1 MQMKRTLHKNK
12 YTLRHTANGWRM
24 GRMLRA
30 ATFVLVFLLS
40 TPSAL
45 QAQLVPLHRSVG
57 IPLYLDLDRVY
68 NYNQYEKSRWGFG
81 LRYGY
86 VAGDIDMMPKPAGF
100 FDRLSVGAYFGYG
113 YADQRVKWGA
123 DAYFWT
129 DLRRQGKVYAAYF
142 HDLTPEATRTMNNYN
157 LINFNASGSFMNR
170 LFSDTRRLTAGYST
184 RLTGHETLGLELRLS
199 DERKLHDLANIY
211 YPQTDADWDALEH
224 ARFAEA
230 RLFFEHDLGLRG
242 ELTAGYTTG
251 EWWVDTGYFLRL
263 LLQYDQVFPVGR
275 MLNFQVYAQGGL
287 TFNGTPFSRLFNL
300 GGTSGSAILF
310 ERSLLTARVDEFF
323 ANRFVLTCLR
333 FGFSRPLFTYKSQLL
348 QVGLAPRPFVLLDA
362 AWGEMEKFPNA
373 SPDKGIAEVGAGI
386 DGIMRWGQVDWGL
399 AVAYRLTPEDAYYHL
414 PESRD
419 NVTIVLTASLAM

>member
-1 MQMKRTLHKNK
+1 MQMKRTLYKK
-12 YTLRHTANGWRM
+12 EYLLRHAANGWRM
-24 GRMLRA
+24 GRMLRS

-45 QAQLVPLHRSVG
+45 QAQLLSLAHDGGGPLW
-57 IPLYLDLDRVY
+57 IDMDRIY
-68 NYNQYEKSRWGFG
+68 NYNQYEKSRWGLG

-86 VAGDIDMMPKPAGF
+86 QISELKSGDSF

-113 YADQRVKWGA
+113 YADQRIKWGA

-184 RLTGHETLGLELRLS
+184 RLTGHETVGLELRLS

-251 EWWVDTGYFLRL
+251 EWWVDTGYFVRL

-414 PESRD
+414 SESRD
-419 NVTIVLTASLAM
+419 NLTIVLTAALAL

>member
-1 MQMKRTLHKNK
+1 MEKKAYFCTPIMKRKVL
-12 YTLRHTANGWRM
+12 LLAF
-24 GRMLRA
+24 A
-30 ATFVLVFLLS
+30 AILS
-40 TPSAL
+40 GSA
-45 QAQLVPLHRSVG
+45 QAQLLSLSHDGGGPLW
-57 IPLYLDLDRVY
+57 IDMDRIY
-68 NYNQYEKSRWGFG
+68 SYNQYEKSRWGLG

-86 VAGDIDMMPKPAGF
+86 QISELKSGASF

-113 YADQRVKWGA
+113 YADQRFKWGA

-129 DLRRQGKVYAAYF
+129 NLQRQGKVYAAYF
-142 HDLTPEATRTMNNYN
+142 HDLTPEATRTMNTYN

-184 RLTGHETLGLELRLS
+184 RTRGHETVGLELRLS

-224 ARFAEA
+224 TRFAEA

-251 EWWVDTGYFLRL
+251 EWWVDSGYFLRL

-275 MLNFQVYAQGGL
+275 HFNFQVYAQGGL
-287 TFNGTPFSRLFNL
+287 TTNGTPFSRLFNL
-300 GGTSGSAILF
+300 GGTCGSAILF

-333 FGFSRPLFTYKSQLL
+333 FGLSHPLFSYTSTILR
-348 QVGLAPRPFVLLDA
+348 VGTAPRPFVVLDA
-362 AWGEMEKFPNA
+362 AWGKMDKYPSIGPE
-373 SPDKGIAEVGAGI
+373 KGIAEVGAGI
-386 DGIMRWGQVDWGL
+386 DGILRWGQVDWGL
-399 AVAYRLTPEDAYYHL
+399 AVAYRLTPEDASYHFVNR
-414 PESRD
+414 RD
-419 NVTIVLTASLAM
+419 NLTLVLTAALAL

>member
-1 MQMKRTLHKNK
+1 MKRTLHKNK

-24 GRMLRA
+24 GQILHA

-40 TPSAL
+40 TPSTL
-45 QAQLVPLHRSVG
+45 QAQLLSLAHDGGGPLW
-57 IPLYLDLDRVY
+57 IDMDRIY
-68 NYNQYEKSRWGFG
+68 NYNQYEKSRWGLG

-86 VAGDIDMMPKPAGF
+86 QISELKSGDSF

-113 YADQRVKWGA
+113 YADQRFKWGA
-123 DAYFWT
+123 DAYYWT

-184 RLTGHETLGLELRLS
+184 RTRGHETVGLELRLS
-199 DERKLHDLANIY
+199 DEHKLHDLANIY

-251 EWWVDTGYFLRL
+251 EWWVDSGYFLRL

-287 TFNGTPFSRLFNL
+287 TTKGTPFSRLFNL

-310 ERSLLTARVDEFF
+310 ERSLLTARVDEFL

-333 FGFSRPLFTYKSQLL
+333 FGFSKPLFKYNSKLL
-348 QVGLAPRPFVLLDA
+348 QVGTAPRPFLLFDA
-362 AWGEMEKFPNA
+362 AWGDMWDIQNIG
-373 SPDKGIAEVGAGI
+373 PDKGIAEVGAGI
-386 DGIMRWGQVDWGL
+386 DGIIRWGRVDWGL
-399 AVAYRLTPEDAYYHL
+399 ALAYRLTPSDAYYHFAD
-414 PESRD
+414 SKD
-419 NVTIVLTASLAM
+419 NLTIVFTAALVM

>member
-1 MQMKRTLHKNK
+1 MQMKRTLYKK
-12 YTLRHTANGWRM
+12 EYLLRHAANGWRM
-24 GRMLRA
+24 GRMLRS

-45 QAQLVPLHRSVG
+45 QAQLLSLAHDGGGPLW
-57 IPLYLDLDRVY
+57 IDMDRIY
-68 NYNQYEKSRWGFG
+68 NYNQYEKSRWGLG

-86 VAGDIDMMPKPAGF
+86 QISELKSGDSF

-113 YADQRVKWGA
+113 YADQRIKWGA

-184 RLTGHETLGLELRLS
+184 RLTGHETVGLELRLS

-251 EWWVDTGYFLRL
+251 EWWVDTGYFVRL

-419 NVTIVLTASLAM
+419 NITIVLTASLAM

>member
-1 MQMKRTLHKNK
+1 MQMKRTLYKK
-12 YTLRHTANGWRM
+12 EYPLRHAANGWRM
-24 GRMLRA
+24 GRMLHA

-45 QAQLVPLHRSVG
+45 QAQLLSLAHDGGGPLW
-57 IPLYLDLDRVY
+57 IDMDRIY
-68 NYNQYEKSRWGFG
+68 NYNQYEKSRWGLG

-86 VAGDIDMMPKPAGF
+86 QISELKSGDSF

-224 ARFAEA
+224 TRFAEA

-251 EWWVDTGYFLRL
+251 EWWVDTGYFVRL

-333 FGFSRPLFTYKSQLL
+333 FGFSKPLFKYNSKLL
-348 QVGLAPRPFVLLDA
+348 QVGTAPRPFLLFDA
-362 AWGEMEKFPNA
+362 AWGDMWDIQNIG
-373 SPDKGIAEVGAGI
+373 PDKGIAEVGAGI
-386 DGIMRWGQVDWGL
+386 DGIIRWGRVDWGL
-399 AVAYRLTPEDAYYHL
+399 ALAYRLTPSDAYYHFAD
-414 PESRD
+414 SKD
-419 NVTIVLTASLAM
+419 NLTIVFTAALAM

>member
-1 MQMKRTLHKNK
+1 M
-12 YTLRHTANGWRM
+12 
-24 GRMLRA
+24 
-30 ATFVLVFLLS
+30 
-40 TPSAL
+40 
-45 QAQLVPLHRSVG
+45 
-57 IPLYLDLDRVY
+57 DRIY
-68 NYNQYEKSRWGFG
+68 NYNQYEKSRWGLG

-86 VAGDIDMMPKPAGF
+86 QISELKSGDSF

-113 YADQRVKWGA
+113 YADQRFKWGA

-129 DLRRQGKVYAAYF
+129 NLRRQGKVYAAYF
-142 HDLTPEATRTMNNYN
+142 HDLTPEATRTMNTYN

-184 RLTGHETLGLELRLS
+184 RTRGHETVGLELRLS

-287 TFNGTPFSRLFNL
+287 TSNGTPFSRLFNL